1 MSPTMIAFYTGL
13 VVGCLG
19 GIFLCGILILAR
31 EEGRGYR
38 EKK

>member
-13 VVGCLG
+13 IVGGLG
-19 GIFLCGILILAR
+19 GIFLCGVLALVR
-31 EEGRGYR
+31 EENRGYK